1 MNPVERLHWVLR
13 ALASNPLRTGLTGL
27 GLAVGI
33 LAVTGLTAIGEGVRR
48 HTLDSFAQ
56 FGTRLISVTPG
67 KSSTGGMPGIL
78 SSVRP
83 LSLDDAQAL
92 RQLPGIEA
100 VVPVVSGTG
109 EVRVGIRSRNTD
121 IHAVGREA
129 SEAWRYRVALGRFLP
144 DEDSDQARSYAVLG
158 HKVWLEL
165 FGGSN
170 PLGKIVRI
178 GGQRYR
184 VIGVMENK
192 GQLLGIDLDD
202 AVYIPAARGL
212 QLFNR
217 DSLMNID
224 VVFSAHSSSAATS
237 AAVTQRL
244 IERHS
249 QEDFTL
255 FSQEDMLNSLDRIL
269 SVLRSGV
276 AALGGISLIV
286 GGVGVFTIMS
296 IGLQERVA
304 EIGLLRALG
313 ATRRAIVR
321 LFLIEAVTLAC
332 LGGLAGLLA
341 LALLIGLLRLLMP
354 GLPLQLHPEFLLL
367 GLLLSA
373 LIGVMAGV
381 RPALRAAALSPVDA
395 LRSE

>member
-1 MNPVERLHWVLR
+1 MSLVERLHWVLR

-129 SEAWRYRVALGRFLP
+129 SEAWRYRIALGRFLP

-170 PLGKIVRI
+170 PLGEIVRI

-244 IERHS
+244 IERHG

-373 LIGVMAGV
+373 LIGVVAGV
-381 RPALRAAALSPVDA
+381 HPALRAAALSPVDA